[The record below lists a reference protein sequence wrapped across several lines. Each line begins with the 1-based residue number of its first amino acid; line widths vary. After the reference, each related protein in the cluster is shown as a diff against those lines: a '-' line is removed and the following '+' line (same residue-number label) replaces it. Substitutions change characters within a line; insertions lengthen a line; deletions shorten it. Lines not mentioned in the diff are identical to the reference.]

1 LKILQWETVQTVFS
15 VGVFLVCFCVFLGGA
30 GEGALFLIVLYLTA
44 QIILLVLATASSNF
58 ARAIRDVVV
67 L

>member
-1 LKILQWETVQTVFS
+1 L
-15 VGVFLVCFCVFLGGA
+15 FLCFIGGA